1 MEDSE
6 FLKRI
11 KLKIERL
18 TGSEVS
24 VHIDHESESRI
35 HVELD
40 AEIPEVV
47 IGYNVLLF
55 PGFARM
61 SIEYAVASIRQKRQ
75 PGPLEFHI
83 LLARN

>member
-24 VHIDHESESRI
+24 VHIDYESESSI
-35 HVELD
+35 HVKLD
-40 AEIPEVV
+40 TEIPEVV

-61 SIEYAVASIRQKRQ
+61 GIEYAVASIRQKRE
-75 PGPLEFHI
+75 PDPLEFHI